1 MTSKMYDRELSAAVA
16 VRIGALPKL
25 CWTNALEALRTQRL
39 LAGGYYVEGWAII
52 NYSVVEHGWIE
63 LPDGRI
69 VDPTHARPTKM
80 KMQTTEES
88 TPAYFAGV
96 RYTKE
101 ELTGLRI
108 SRLPLVWEY
117 GWGGFKHEPYKQ
129 AYLDANRHLFPNY
142 IPTWEL

>member
-1 MTSKMYDRELSAAVA
+1 MYDRELSAAVA

-25 CWTNALEALRTQRL
+25 CWTNALKALRTQRL

-69 VDPTHARPTKM
+69 VDPTH
-80 KMQTTEES
+80 
-88 TPAYFAGV
+88 
-96 RYTKE
+96 
-101 ELTGLRI
+101 TGLRI